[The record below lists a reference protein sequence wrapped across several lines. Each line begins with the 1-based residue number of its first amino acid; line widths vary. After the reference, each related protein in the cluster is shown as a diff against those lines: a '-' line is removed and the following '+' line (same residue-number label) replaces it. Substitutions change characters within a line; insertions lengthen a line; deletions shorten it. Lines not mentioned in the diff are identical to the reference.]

1 MKRAAIRSLI
11 SILLLV
17 VAGWV
22 QGADGQGADGQASAR
37 QASVAQEAV
46 QSEPDA
52 VALLRKI
59 DELYRSD
66 SSHATMTMEIVTPN
80 WQRTMALEAWTR
92 GMEDT
97 FIRVLSPKKDRGVA
111 TLKIDREMWNYFP
124 KINKVIKVPPSMMM
138 GAWMG
143 SDFTND
149 DLVREVSLVEE
160 YHVTLQEAD
169 ALHVLTLIPRTQT
182 VTVWARIV
190 IRVSRDKLL
199 PVDQTYFNELGER
212 VRVMM
217 FAENKTFSGREMPS
231 VMTMTPLNKDGHK
244 TVVRYQSL
252 TLDVPVEDDI
262 FTLRN
267 LQKRFR

>member
-37 QASVAQEAV
+37 QASGAQEAA

-66 SSHATMTMEIVTPN
+66 SSHAAMTMEIVTPN

-199 PVDQTYFNELGER
+199 PVDQTYFNEQGER
-212 VRVMM
+212 VRVMT

>member
-111 TLKIDREMWNYFP
+111 TLKIDREKWNYFP
-124 KINKVIKVPPSMMM
+124 KINKVIK
-138 GAWMG
+138 
-143 SDFTND
+143 
-149 DLVREVSLVEE
+149 
-160 YHVTLQEAD
+160 
-169 ALHVLTLIPRTQT
+169 
-182 VTVWARIV
+182 
-190 IRVSRDKLL
+190 
-199 PVDQTYFNELGER
+199 FN
-212 VRVMM
+212 
-217 FAENKTFSGREMPS
+217 
-231 VMTMTPLNKDGHK
+231 
-244 TVVRYQSL
+244 
-252 TLDVPVEDDI
+252 
-262 FTLRN
+262 
-267 LQKRFR
+267 